1 MTTTPRKRNL
11 RHLWMLCAL
20 LLLLFALASCAS
32 TQQQKDAQAFNDAI
46 ELLTDTLLEDDSS
59 ARELLSELDVSVEN
73 IGAVTVL
80 EQLPSFFVIQGNTL
94 YPGRYEDGKEIF
106 TGLARLYDD
115 GYLLLSQYD
124 DGVSADAISPLTHP
138 EEAGLFSVSE
148 YTRVLYAL
156 LLSEEEMDAT
166 DKERV
171 YTLNEDY
178 RERLGGALGTELPDE
193 MTVRLSMREYDEEG
207 KIYLDLEDGKGGK
220 LLRFA
225 LTVKKDGLF
234 KKQIELS
241 CDLGDAEI
249 ELLMTTKWGSPSELQ
264 LRLEVDG
271 VDIEGKLSYES
282 LRVRDWRLVAEAR
295 LDASLKVDGI
305 SYDANALISQQSSF
319 FFRPRLLTLE
329 GEVLQGKERL
339 LEIDGSLDYSALKEE
354 DASPVRLTALADAD
368 GEELS
373 FELEMTTAKYS
384 KKSSEYALSCKI
396 DSRDVKNTIFATAY
410 LPSRIAPEISEEA
423 KYYLQISDNLF
434 ENYTTHYAKAA
445 ELTKEVQNIIVDGG
459 ASLLKDGYY
468 TYDEET
474 GFYYMTDILV
484 SGGAYS
490 IVTYPVVQ
498 HEGYLLSYYE
508 NLGGFLK
515 YAPPGLRKETERLID
530 DVMAS
535 VPEGYT
541 HSGFSSFS
549 TYRYLEEIDAY
560 LVIDSVRSES
570 ATVTKTRPTGK
581 TYHEYRLA
589 EDGTPLL
596 HTFEESLTADCK
608 KQLVCTDCGFS
619 MLSKDG
625 YHATSFV
632 HKELVGG
639 VEAWT
644 LTVCEACGEGELLL
658 YNTGNC
664 PVKVWLKG
672 YDPSIVSSTV
682 TANAVLENYAVHD
695 PDHALVV
702 SRIDYLRDPSHT
714 AEEVTIVIPDLRPI
728 CAYTIVGVTG
738 TLLGEADLHSTLRL
752 PEGVEFLAAQSLNKA
767 PFSALHLPSTLL
779 FIGNLAMNKMDSLGV
794 LTIPENTVVWDSV
807 TVSMSALTSLSVEGD
822 LVRLPY
828 LKCPAL
834 SALSLKGSVETVD
847 GFAPCKVT
855 ELILP
860 EGTKHITKGFGENQ
874 HLERVVL
881 SSTVQTLGES
891 AFYTCPN
898 LTEVVLSP
906 SLVSIGDNAF
916 AFCSALEKLW
926 TDDGTGKTPT
936 AFFYEM
942 PEGLT
947 SLGAGAFTDTPVV
960 SLVLSDGV
968 TVIEQSLCDMCDR
981 LERVI
986 LGNGVTSI
994 EYSAFSGCGKLAQ
1007 MENVGALKHIGAFAF
1022 SGCSLLSDA
1031 IFNQMTSLETVDGY
1045 AFSRCTSLKNIVF
1058 HPSVVSVQNA
1068 FMDCELKSVHIYSV
1082 NVASGA
1088 YAEEIH
1094 YYTPMDFER
1103 IPFSTGVKVFLHHKD
1118 FTCSGVGMDG
1128 IIRSK
1133 CTVYY
1138 VGTEE
1143 EFRANGFD
1151 WWEEN
1156 VTVYFEVEMEEP
1168 KNATPQSHA
1177 FP

>member
-73 IGAVTVL
+73 IGTVTAL

-410 LPSRIAPEISEEA
+410 LPSRIALKIPEEA
-423 KYYLQISDNLF
+423 KYYLQKSDDLF
-434 ENYTTHYAKAA
+434 DNYDLCYEKAA
-445 ELTKEVQNIIVDGG
+445 ALTKEVQDILIGG
-459 ASLLKDGYY
+459 GGSGLKSGYY

-474 GFYYMTDILV
+474 GFYFMTDIFIE
-484 SGGAYS
+484 GAAYS
-490 IVTYPVVQ
+490 IVTYPVVR
-498 HEGYLLSYYE
+498 HEDYLLSYYE
-508 NLGGFLK
+508 NLGGFLSS
-515 YAPPGLRKETERLID
+515 ASPGLSREVDRLID
-530 DVMAS
+530 DIMAS

-541 HSGFSSFS
+541 HSGFASFS
-549 TYRYLEEIDAY
+549 TYRYLESCDAY
-560 LVIDSVRSES
+560 LVVDSVKPET
-570 ATVTKTRPTGK
+570 ATLTKTKPEGK
-581 TYHEYRLA
+581 TYHEYRLGA
-589 EDGTPLL
+589 DGVPIL
-596 HTFEESLTADCK
+596 HAFEETITADCK

-619 MLSKDG
+619 MLSKERYHNAPLVHREVADG
-625 YHATSFV
+625 V
-632 HKELVGG
+632 KL
-639 VEAWT
+639 WT
-644 LTVCEACGEGELLL
+644 LTLCEACGEGELLL
-658 YNTGNC
+658 FNTGNC
-664 PVKVWLKG
+664 SVKISLARYDTTAIDTTLKTNEILAD
-672 YDPSIVSSTV
+672 YTV
-682 TANAVLENYAVHD
+682 RD
-695 PDHALVV
+695 PDHALVI
-702 SRIDYLRDPSHT
+702 SRIDYLRDDFHT
-714 AEEVTIVIPDLRPI
+714 EHEVSIVIPDIRPI
-728 CAYTIVGVTG
+728 SEYTIVGITG
-738 TLLGEADLHSTLRL
+738 TLWGESSLRSTLTL
-752 PEGVEFLAAQSLNKA
+752 PEGLEFVAARALNGA
-767 PFSALHLPSTLL
+767 PFSQITLPSSLI
-779 FIGNLAMNKMDSLGV
+779 FIGNHAMEKMTSLAS
-794 LTIPENTVVWDSV
+794 LTIPEGTVLWDGK
-807 TVSMSALTSLSVEGD
+807 TVSFSALSSLSVKGN

-828 LKCPAL
+828 LECPEL
-834 SALSLKGSVETVD
+834 SVLGLYGRIETVD

-855 ELILP
+855 EFILP

-881 SSTVQTLGES
+881 SSTVETVGES
-891 AFYTCPN
+891 AFYACPN
-898 LTEVVLSP
+898 LTEVVLSL
-906 SLVSIGDNAF
+906 SLVSIGNNAF
-916 AFCSALEKLW
+916 ASCERLETLW
-926 TDDGTGKTPT
+926 ADDGTGKTPT
-936 AFFYEM
+936 AFFYEL
-942 PEGLT
+942 PEGLID
-947 SLGAGAFTDTPVV
+947 LGEDALSDTPVV
-960 SLVLSDGV
+960 SLRLPDSI
-968 TVIEQSLCDMCDR
+968 TTLPNRLCYKCKS

-986 LGNGVTSI
+986 LGSEVTVVGEGTFYYCTALREI
-994 EYSAFSGCGKLAQ
+994 E
-1007 MENVGALKHIGAFAF
+1007 
-1022 SGCSLLSDA
+1022 
-1031 IFNQMTSLETVDGY
+1031 
-1045 AFSRCTSLKNIVF
+1045 
-1058 HPSVVSVQNA
+1058 
-1068 FMDCELKSVHIYSV
+1068 
-1082 NVASGA
+1082 NVASLKRISNSAFNGCAALPDSVFNRMIALESIGA
-1088 YAEEIH
+1088 NAFWECKAFREIVLHENLERMDKKAFQGSGIKIIHNYSSKVADIGYAAEIH
-1094 YYTPMDFER
+1094 YYTPMVFSR
-1103 IPFSTGVKVFLHHKD
+1103 VPFSSYTKVYLHHKD
-1118 FTCSGVGMDG
+1118 FKVQENSTN
-1128 IIRSK
+1128 RSIPLG

-1143 EFRANGFD
+1143 ELRENGFGWGTD
-1151 WWEEN
+1151 A
-1156 VTVYFEVEMEEP
+1156 TVYFEVEME
-1168 KNATPQSHA
+1168 
-1177 FP
+1177 